1 MNTIAKAVTPE
12 EQLQLLKAV
21 TIRTGAI
28 HDAQALQLKM
38 WPTLI
43 PGVYKSEARVN
54 VDKKIVTFVC
64 ESNSLRATKRS
75 KLLYANI
82 AKWTQ
87 NILWNE
93 TKVII
98 KINDKAVYNSSNP

>member
-1 MNTIAKAVTPE
+1 MTQIAKAVTPE

-21 TIRTGAI
+21 TIRTGGI

-54 VDKKIVTFVC
+54 VDKKTVTFVC
-64 ESNSLRATKRS
+64 ESKSLRPTKRA